1 MPANQVKAV
10 LEDYRTAGLPVK
22 LQGLLDFC
30 VKLTRHPGD
39 MNQADVTALKNLGY
53 DDDQVSSAV
62 MVASYFNFI
71 NRVADGLGIDPS
83 PDTQGHPPLCP
94 APW

>member
-1 MPANQVKAV
+1 MPASQVNAV
-10 LEDYRTAGLPVK
+10 LDDYRSAGLPVE
-22 LQGLLDFC
+22 LHGLLDFC

-39 MNQADVTALKNLGY
+39 VDQADVTALKNLGY
-53 DDDQVSSAV
+53 DDDQISSAV
-62 MVASYFNFI
+62 MVTSYFNFI

-83 PDTQGHPPLCP
+83 PDTRDHPPLSP